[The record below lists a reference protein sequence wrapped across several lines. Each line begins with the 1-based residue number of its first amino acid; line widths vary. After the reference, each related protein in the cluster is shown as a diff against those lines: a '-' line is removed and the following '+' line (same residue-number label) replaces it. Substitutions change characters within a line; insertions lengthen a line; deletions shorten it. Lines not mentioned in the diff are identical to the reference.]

1 MVMEME
7 FRVGIGFD
15 AHRFAP
21 NRALRLCGVTIPY
34 ELGLIGH
41 SDADVA
47 LHALCDALLGALA
60 LGDIGQHFPDT
71 DQRYKDADSSNFI
84 QAVMAFVKERGW
96 QVNNVDITIVAQFPK
111 LSPYREEMRERVAKL
126 LGIGIEAVSVKA
138 TTTDRMG
145 FIGRGEGIAAIV
157 LVSLTRERSVDK

>member
-1 MVMEME
+1 MN

-21 NRALRLCGVTIPY
+21 NRALKLCGVTIPY
-34 ELGLIGH
+34 ERGLMGH

-71 DQRYKDADSSNFI
+71 DPRYKDVDSSTLLR
-84 QAVMAFVKERGW
+84 ATMALVKEQGW
-96 QVNNVDITIVAQFPK
+96 KVNNIDITIIAQIPK
-111 LSPYREEMRERVAKL
+111 LSPHRDAMRERVAEL
-126 LGIGIEAVSVKA
+126 LGIEIGAVSVKA
-138 TTTDRMG
+138 TTTDQMG
-145 FIGRGEGIAAIV
+145 FVGREEGIAAIAV
-157 LVSLTRERSVDK
+157 VSLVKGPG